1 MVTGVF
7 FCLLKYLICFFFL
20 AQIKYFFKTTNLICK
35 ALGLVY
41 RIHKN
46 THDFSFLKENKTR
59 DFSPKK

>member
-1 MVTGVF
+1 MVTGF

-20 AQIKYFFKTTNLICK
+20 IQSNTSLNKNLICK

-46 THDFSFLKENKTR
+46 THDFHF
-59 DFSPKK
+59 